1 MQKIKNVEQLKG
13 LANSIRQSII
23 RMTCAAG
30 SGHPGGSLSA
40 AEILTTL
47 FFNEMKHDPKSPKW
61 EARDRFILSKG
72 HACPVLYAALAEA
85 GYFSKNELKTLRKLG
100 SRLQGHPSRRRLPM
114 LEASTGSLGQ
124 GLSIALGMAL
134 GLRLDN
140 SQSRVYCLMGDGE
153 IEEGQIW
160 EAAMAAAHHKA
171 DNLCGIID
179 YNGLQIDGANKDV
192 MNSEPLK
199 EKWEAFGWEV
209 QLVNGHSVE
218 ALLKAFKKARK
229 VKGRPSLI
237 LAKTVKGKGVSFME
251 NKAGWHG
258 RAPSREEEREA
269 LKELCGR

>member
-1 MQKIKNVEQLKG
+1 MQKTKSIQKLRE
-13 LANSIRQSII
+13 LANSIRQDIV

-40 AEILTTL
+40 AEIVTTL
-47 FFNEMKHDPKSPKW
+47 FFHELKHDPKKPQW
-61 EARDRFILSKG
+61 PARDRFILSKG
-72 HACPVLYAALAEA
+72 HACPVLYAAYAQA
-85 GYFSKNELKTLRKLG
+85 GYIPQKELKTLRKKG

-124 GLSIALGMAL
+124 GLSIALGIAL
-134 GLRLDN
+134 GLRLDK
-140 SQSRVYCLMGDGE
+140 SKSRVYCLMGDGE

-160 EAAMAAAHHKA
+160 EAAMAARHYKL

-199 EKWEAFGWEV
+199 EKWEAFGWKVEK
-209 QLVNGHSVE
+209 VNGHNFK
-218 ALLKAFKKARK
+218 ALMTAFETARK
-229 VKGRPSLI
+229 TKRKPTMI
-237 LAKTVKGKGVSFME
+237 LAKTTKGKGVSFME

-258 RAPSREEEREA
+258 KAPSSEEEREA
-269 LKELCGR
+269 LGELCG